1 MLEYA
6 KTYIG
11 RKILIDL
18 NLLNPNNN
26 LSINVSILEVTEYRE
41 LQEGVIGYF
50 VLLDSKNY
58 YTYHH
63 FDLEEFL
70 FVLSKGVV
78 LEQCTDGKI
87 YPFKNKG
94 DL

>member
-18 NLLNPNNN
+18 NLLTTNNS
-26 LSINVSILEVTEYRE
+26 LSIDVTILEVTEYRE
-41 LQEGVIGYF
+41 FKDNVIGYF
-50 VLLDSKNY
+50 VLLETRNY

-78 LEQCTDGKI
+78 LEQCADGKI
-87 YPFKNKG
+87 YPLKSKA
-94 DL
+94 DS